1 MTASTCRPRST
12 RRLTA
17 PLALAM
23 LVPLTLGLAACE
35 ADDEGEA
42 DAAAVEQGTATGA
55 GETGSGETAAAGD
68 DYFGGED
75 EPAMP
80 AAGTAAVEVRL
91 HGRTIE
97 MPGSLPPG
105 ETTFT
110 VTNAGEHE
118 HSFEIEGNG
127 IEREL
132 EANLA
137 PGESGEL
144 TITLE
149 PGTYTV
155 YCPVGDHREEGM
167 VTTLQV
173 AG

>member
-1 MTASTCRPRST
+1 MSASIERPRAPH
-12 RRLTA
+12 RLA
-17 PLALAM
+17 ALLPLAL
-23 LVPLTLGLAACE
+23 LLTLVLAGFGLAACE
-35 ADDEGEA
+35 VTDDTESDE
-42 DAAAVEQGTATGA
+42 AAVEEGTAAGA
-55 GETGSGETAAAGD
+55 DDTAGD
-68 DYFGGED
+68 DYFEGED
-75 EPAMP
+75 EPATP

-97 MPGSLPPG
+97 MPASLPPG

-127 IEREL
+127 IEAEL
-132 EANLA
+132 ESNLQ
-137 PGESGEL
+137 PGETGEL
-144 TITLE
+144 TVTLE

-167 VTTLQV
+167 VTTLRV